1 MTTSLLVG
9 INAKYIHS
17 NLAIRSIRDY
27 GKQHFNLSI
36 ELAEYTINQQPD
48 FILAQI
54 YQNMPKILGF
64 SCYIWNYELI
74 KRLVSELKKL
84 LPDTFIFL
92 GGPEV
97 TYDPEQVLSS
107 TKADCVVIG
116 EGEKSCGELIR
127 ALLTGKPL
135 STVAGI
141 AFRESGKVSLTP
153 SGPPLS
159 MSELPFVYDQEN
171 LSDLEHRIIYYES
184 SRGCPFRCQYC
195 LSGEGNQVRF
205 LPLSEVYRHLDFF
218 LAHNVRQVKFVDRT
232 FNCNKQYAMSIWK
245 YLQEHDNGVTNFHFE
260 IAAEL
265 LDEDTIAFLQTIRKG
280 FFQFEIGVQSTNPK
294 TLEHIQRITK
304 IDLLRDIIK
313 KLQKNQNIHLHL
325 DLIIGLPYEGY
336 QRFGKSFDDVYAL
349 SPDQL
354 QVGFLKLLKG
364 SGLYRNREKY
374 GIVSSDYAPYEVL
387 YTDDLSYAELL
398 KLKMVEE
405 MVEVY
410 YNSNRFRLLL
420 SYLTSFYS
428 SPFRFFE
435 GLASFYQKEGH
446 HLRAHSNLEYYTI
459 LYQYFR
465 TIRKGSKEQFQQYAL
480 FDLYS
485 HEKAKRLPEWLDNS
499 AQEIYKKRIYRF
511 YENKD
516 NILRYLPQYAQMDE
530 KQIYRSAHI
539 QVFHAS
545 PFTGEKKVT
554 PVLFNYKNCDL
565 LGNAAHTVIEL
576 PDLLE
581 AEQTNS
587 QS

>member
-1 MTTSLLVG
+1 MSNILLVG

-27 GKQHFNLSI
+27 GKVNFDLSI
-36 ELAEYTINQQPD
+36 DIEEYTINQQPD

-54 YQNMPKILGF
+54 YKKMPKIIGF
-64 SCYIWNYELI
+64 SCYIWNYELV

-84 LPDTFIFL
+84 LSDTFLFL

-97 TYDPEQVLSS
+97 SYDPQQVLEN

-116 EGEKSCGELIR
+116 EGEKSCGELMS
-127 ALLTGKPL
+127 ALLAGNPL

-141 AFRESGKVSLTP
+141 AFRERETISFTSPGD
-153 SGPPLS
+153 PLS
-159 MSELPFVYDQEN
+159 MSELPFVYNEDSLN
-171 LSDLEHRIIYYES
+171 DLEHRILYYES
-184 SRGCPFRCQYC
+184 SRGCPFHCQYC
-195 LSGEGNQVRF
+195 LSGEGNRVRF
-205 LPLSEVYRHLDFF
+205 RPLEQVFRHLDFF
-218 LAHNVRQVKFVDRT
+218 LAHQVRQVKFVDRT
-232 FNCNKQYAMSIWK
+232 FNCKKSYAMSIWK

-265 LDEDTIAFLQTIRKG
+265 LDEETISFLQTVRKG

-304 IDLLRDIIK
+304 IDLLRDIIA

-336 QRFGKSFDDVYAL
+336 ERFGKSFDDVYAL

-364 SGLYRNREKY
+364 SGLFQNQEEY
-374 GIVSSDYAPYEVL
+374 GIVSSSYAPYEVL
-387 YTDDLSYAELL
+387 YTDDLSYSELL

-410 YNSNRFRLLL
+410 YNSSRFRMLL
-420 SYLTSFYS
+420 SYLVSFWS

-435 GLASFYQKEGH
+435 GLASFYEQEGH

-459 LYQYFR
+459 LYRYFLKTGR
-465 TIRKGSKEQFQQYAL
+465 GDEQHFQQYAL

-485 HEKAKRLPEWLDNS
+485 HEKAKRLPDWLDHS
-499 AQEIYKKRIYRF
+499 AQEVYKSRIYRF
-511 YENKD
+511 YEDKETV
-516 NILRYLPQYAQMDE
+516 LRYLPQYAQMDE
-530 KQIYRSAHI
+530 KQLYRSAHI
-539 QVFHAS
+539 QVFPFS
-545 PFTGEKKVT
+545 PFTGEEKIT

-565 LGNAAHTVIEL
+565 LGNAEHTVIEL
-576 PDLLE
+576 PA
-581 AEQTNS
+581 AEQPK
-587 QS
+587 Q